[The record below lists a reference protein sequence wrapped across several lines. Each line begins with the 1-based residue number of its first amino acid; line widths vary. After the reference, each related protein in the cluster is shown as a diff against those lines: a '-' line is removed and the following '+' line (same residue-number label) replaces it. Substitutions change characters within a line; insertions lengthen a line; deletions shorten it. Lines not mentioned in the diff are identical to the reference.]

1 MHCRVL
7 EENPNADREFAKLT
21 NKFIIAYLDT
31 KNGRAAFVTRLNVKR
46 NQTYALVLK
55 SDGQEI
61 ARMENPGTMEKIII
75 LLKKALKPTAT
86 D

>member
-7 EENPNADREFAKLT
+7 EENPNADREFAKLA

-55 SDGQEI
+55 PNGQEL
-61 ARMENPGTMEKIII
+61 ARIENPRTLKRIIALLEK
-75 LLKKALKPTAT
+75 AAQ
-86 D
+86 

>member
-1 MHCRVL
+1 
-7 EENPNADREFAKLT
+7 
-21 NKFIIAYLDT
+21 
-31 KNGRAAFVTRLNVKR
+31 VTRLKVKR

-61 ARMENPGTMEKIII
+61 ARMENPGTLEKIII

>member
-7 EENPNADREFAKLT
+7 EENPNADREFAKLA

-31 KNGRAAFVTRLNVKR
+31 KNGRAAFVTRLKVKR